1 MLPLLDLDL
10 PWENI
15 DQGDWAFFGIAIQV
29 FVLLYSFMGLAIICD
44 DHLVPALDTLC
55 YVWGIPEDVA
65 GATFMAFGSAA
76 PEIVIAAVSTAQA
89 ALAAGDAEDM
99 DAANDATSLGV
110 SSVIGS
116 GLIAFSLIPAVCG
129 LVQAPGQVL
138 DLKRRPLLRDELAY
152 FFSLLALMYII
163 ADGVVHTW
171 EAATLVVIY
180 IIYLLVIVFSH
191 SIRVWFIMEVMD

>member
-1 MLPLLDLDL
+1 MFVLLDLDI

-15 DQGDWAFFGIAIQV
+15 DEGPNAFWG
-29 FVLLYSFMGLAIICD
+29 VLLQIITLLYCFMGLAIICD

-89 ALAAGDAEDM
+89 AFAEEGDQE
-99 DAANDATSLGV
+99 AANDATSLGV

-129 LVQAPGQVL
+129 LVQAPGQAL

-152 FFSLLALMYII
+152 FFSLL
-163 ADGVVHTW
+163 
-171 EAATLVVIY
+171 
-180 IIYLLVIVFSH
+180 
-191 SIRVWFIMEVMD
+191 